1 MQSVV
6 FHMYKLEATSRGELR
21 KERAGSAQGAWRRGC
36 AGGAQG
42 GRKEGA
48 GVAQVVLT
56 VIIQIKPNQMQM
68 GKPVLF
74 KFSFNS

>member
-1 MQSVV
+1 M
-6 FHMYKLEATSRGELR
+6 R
-21 KERAGSAQGAWRRGC
+21 KERAGSAQGARKEPG

-48 GVAQVVLT
+48 GVAQGVLT